1 MWFWPFCV
9 TRCCRIERKL
19 DDILSKLEA
28 LTRKQTKDG
37 KLIMAD
43 LSRITAAISTNNS
56 AVDSAV
62 ILIKQIAEAL
72 RNAGSDQAAVDALA
86 ADLEAKAAELAAAVV
101 ENTPAA

>member
-9 TRCCRIERKL
+9 TRGCRIERKL
-19 DDILSKLEA
+19 DDLLSKLDA

-43 LSRITAAISTNNS
+43 LSRITAAIATNNS